1 MLKSDDLQF
10 SVTSKDGKVTD
21 EQKFLRYYYILRTIK
36 RNHAEFP
43 HVFNDL
49 YNLYDTGL
57 SSPLFRN
64 TMERIIAYANG
75 ELDEFL
81 EILEE
86 NG

>member
-36 RNHAEFP
+36 KNHAEFP

-49 YNLYDTGL
+49 YNTGL

-75 ELDEFL
+75 ELEEFP